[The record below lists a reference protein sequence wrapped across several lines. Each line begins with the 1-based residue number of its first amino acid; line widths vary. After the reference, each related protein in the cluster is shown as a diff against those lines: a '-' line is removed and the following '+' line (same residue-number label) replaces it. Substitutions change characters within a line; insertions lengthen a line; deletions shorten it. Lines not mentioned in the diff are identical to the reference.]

1 MLLQVSPKEEVL
13 SRPLKPGGIPLDVA
27 LIMLD
32 SVSDA
37 HFRRKM
43 PNTLKYLI
51 EHQTTV
57 FLQGLVTVSFF
68 IPVFML
74 ANVSLRQNSELKL
87 TANTNILT
95 PTNFQA
101 RQLLGMEQQPQCR
114 LCSPG

>member
-13 SRPLKPGGIPLDVA
+13 SRLLKPGGIPLDVA

-51 EHQTTV
+51 EDQTTV
-57 FLQGLVTVSFF
+57 FLQG
-68 IPVFML
+68 
-74 ANVSLRQNSELKL
+74 
-87 TANTNILT
+87 
-95 PTNFQA
+95 
-101 RQLLGMEQQPQCR
+101 
-114 LCSPG
+114 

>member
-57 FLQGLVTVSFF
+57 FLQG
-68 IPVFML
+68 
-74 ANVSLRQNSELKL
+74 
-87 TANTNILT
+87 
-95 PTNFQA
+95 
-101 RQLLGMEQQPQCR
+101 
-114 LCSPG
+114 

>member
-51 EHQTTV
+51 EDQTTV
-57 FLQGLVTVSFF
+57 FLQG
-68 IPVFML
+68 
-74 ANVSLRQNSELKL
+74 
-87 TANTNILT
+87 
-95 PTNFQA
+95 
-101 RQLLGMEQQPQCR
+101 
-114 LCSPG
+114 